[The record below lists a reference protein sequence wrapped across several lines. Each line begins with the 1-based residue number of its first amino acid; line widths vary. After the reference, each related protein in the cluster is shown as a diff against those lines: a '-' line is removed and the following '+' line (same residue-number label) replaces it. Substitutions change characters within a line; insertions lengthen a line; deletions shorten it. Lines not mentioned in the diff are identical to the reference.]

1 MPARLTRAAAI
12 VSATLLAGQ
21 AHALSVTSEIDANAL
36 AGALFL
42 NIPGL
47 TVTNAVLSGGFFDPE
62 GPGEGGQDVVPSIVA
77 DGPSQSGTFTN
88 ATGTYG
94 LPSTGIVFSTGNVTD
109 YNDAPTTDFETSTGF
124 GMTATPEQNDLLDDI
139 TGTSFHYDP
148 VQLDITFD
156 AGPGVTSISFF
167 AAFGSEEWPEFVGQ
181 FNDGFGLFLNGVN
194 VAGAQESGAV
204 PGDPIL
210 PINIDHP
217 DMRRVPGTELNGV
230 LAPNG
235 IPVLRFDIPVDE
247 DSADNTFTMILA
259 DANDDQLDTTIYLSS
274 FIPTDTGPST
284 GTTEFNPLL
293 PANPP
298 DPATGTFIIEVT
310 EIVEG
315 QTVWIDPPVAIGY
328 VYEVTNGAFDTVTA
342 PSLATVPDADGYAV
356 TVGGSTILLAAGASL
371 DFFTA
376 FGLNPTEFTLTGI
389 DPALMLDPINPLA
402 FPIGVSLT
410 DMIPGTLPTFSITPI
425 TSEIP
430 LPGGVALYLSALA
443 FGAYRLRRRAA

>member
-1 MPARLTRAAAI
+1 M
-12 VSATLLAGQ
+12 
-21 AHALSVTSEIDANAL
+21 
-36 AGALFL
+36 
-42 NIPGL
+42 
-47 TVTNAVLSGGFFDPE
+47 
-62 GPGEGGQDVVPSIVA
+62 
-77 DGPSQSGTFTN
+77 
-88 ATGTYG
+88 
-94 LPSTGIVFSTGNVTD
+94 
-109 YNDAPTTDFETSTGF
+109 
-124 GMTATPEQNDLLDDI
+124 
-139 TGTSFHYDP
+139 
-148 VQLDITFD
+148 
-156 AGPGVTSISFF
+156 
-167 AAFGSEEWPEFVGQ
+167 
-181 FNDGFGLFLNGVN
+181 
-194 VAGAQESGAV
+194 
-204 PGDPIL
+204 
-210 PINIDHP
+210 
-217 DMRRVPGTELNGV
+217 
-230 LAPNG
+230 
-235 IPVLRFDIPVDE
+235 LRFDIPVDE

-298 DPATGTFIIEVT
+298 DPETGTFIIEVT

-356 TVGGSTILLAAGASL
+356 TVGGSTVLLAAGASL